1 MRKQMRYLFIAVASA
16 LLLIAISPSSGLS
29 PLFANQSAQ
38 ENTLTNEEKKAGWKL
53 LFDGKTTNGWR
64 GYKMQTIPP
73 GWKVMDGALVR
84 TSGGEG
90 GKGAGGGDD
99 IITVE
104 QYDNFELIVEWK
116 IVPGGNSGVLYR
128 VTEDAE
134 TSWHVGPEVQIL
146 DNSKHPTRDKRQLAG
161 AFYDLYAPSKDV
173 TLPPGQWNKL
183 RLLVDGNRVE
193 HWLNGEKMVEYELN
207 SEDWKARVAA
217 SKFKD
222 KPKFAA
228 ATRGHICLQDHSDR
242 VEFRNI
248 KIRPLKK
255 GV

>member
-16 LLLIAISPSSGLS
+16 LLLIAISSSSDLS
-29 PLFANQSAQ
+29 PLLANQSAQ